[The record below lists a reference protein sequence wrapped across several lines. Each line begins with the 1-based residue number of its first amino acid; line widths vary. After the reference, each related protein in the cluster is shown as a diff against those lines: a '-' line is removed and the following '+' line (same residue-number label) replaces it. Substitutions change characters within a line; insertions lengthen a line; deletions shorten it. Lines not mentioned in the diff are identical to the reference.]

1 MIWFPEKSLG
11 TRRGGSLPAHVG
23 TYLDIV
29 GLFNMITLQNETAL
43 TSQPVLEC
51 APWYAISTKSNC
63 EHMAAMS
70 LAHKGYEQYL
80 PLYRRCSR
88 QFGRVVETKAPLFP
102 GYIFCRL
109 DPRIPF
115 RIVTT
120 PGVVRIVGF
129 GNEPTP
135 VSNAEIE
142 AIQIVL
148 SSGLASEPCPFLF
161 EGQLIRVVRG
171 PLSGLEGILLKK
183 KNEVRMVVSVTMLQR
198 SLSVEIDRDSI
209 TSV

>member
-1 MIWFPEKSLG
+1 M
-11 TRRGGSLPAHVG
+11 
-23 TYLDIV
+23 
-29 GLFNMITLQNETAL
+29 GLVINMIALQNETAS

-63 EHMAAMS
+63 EHMAATS

-148 SSGLASEPCPFLF
+148 SSGLAAEPCPFLH
-161 EGQLIRVVRG
+161 EGQRIRIACG
-171 PLSGLEGILLKK
+171 ALEGLEGILLKK
-183 KNEVRMVVSVTMLQR
+183 KSQLRMVVAVTLLQR
-198 SLSVEIDRDSI
+198 AISVEIDREYI
-209 TSV
+209 TIV